1 MNKAAI
7 LNGQNLTIARDVVRS
22 EYGAMGMYAP
32 ILMVLQPVYG
42 FADIVART
50 AIALSA

>member
-7 LNGQNLTIARDVVRS
+7 LNGQNLTIVPDVVRS
-22 EYGAMGMYAP
+22 EYGAMDMYAP
-32 ILMVLQPVYG
+32 ILMDLQLGYG

-50 AIALSA
+50 AIVLSG

>member
-7 LNGQNLTIARDVVRS
+7 LNGQNPTIAPDVVRS
-22 EYGAMGMYAP
+22 EYGATGMCSP
-32 ILMVLQPVYG
+32 ILMDLPLSYG
-42 FADIVART
+42 FADTVART